1 MELFTNFISA
11 WHELERRFPFGVMSC
26 APLFLAFGVQRA
38 LCDEV
43 DREVFVD
50 LMVPIRPGIT
60 RLRIESRR
68 ASRVSWIYIEPVE
81 GDIIRMSLQRS
92 PFATF
97 LCSVEVVAL
106 PVVVVHV
113 LMLFHRWPAAQV
125 RCGKVEKKVVL
136 RRE

>member
-106 PVVVVHV
+106 PAVVVHV
-113 LMLFHRWPAAQV
+113 LMLFHWWPAAQA
-125 RCGKVEKKVVL
+125 RCCGKPKREVL
-136 RRE
+136 RRD

>member
-1 MELFTNFISA
+1 MELFDNFISA
-11 WHELERRFPFGVMSC
+11 RHELERRYPFGVMSC
-26 APLFLAFGVQRA
+26 APLFRAFGVPRA
-38 LCDEV
+38 VCEEL
-43 DREVFVD
+43 DREVFLD

-106 PVVVVHV
+106 PAVVVHM

>member
-1 MELFTNFISA
+1 
-11 WHELERRFPFGVMSC
+11 
-26 APLFLAFGVQRA
+26 
-38 LCDEV
+38 
-43 DREVFVD
+43 
-50 LMVPIRPGIT
+50 VPIRPGIT

-106 PVVVVHV
+106 PAVVVHM

>member
-1 MELFTNFISA
+1 
-11 WHELERRFPFGVMSC
+11 
-26 APLFLAFGVQRA
+26 
-38 LCDEV
+38 
-43 DREVFVD
+43 
-50 LMVPIRPGIT
+50 MVPIRPGVSRI
-60 RLRIESRR
+60 RIESRR
-68 ASRVSWIYIEPVE
+68 SPRVSWIYIEKAS
-81 GDIIRMSLQRS
+81 DDLIRVSLQRS

-106 PVVVVHV
+106 PAVVVHV

>member
-50 LMVPIRPGIT
+50 LMVPIRPDVSRI
-60 RLRIESRR
+60 RIESRR
-68 ASRVSWIYIEPVE
+68 SSRVSWIYIEKAS
-81 GDIIRMSLQRS
+81 DDLIRMSLQRS

-97 LCSVEVVAL
+97 MCSVEISALPAVVANTL
-106 PVVVVHV
+106 I
-113 LMLFHRWPAAQV
+113 LFHRWPAAQV